1 MTPLTAFSLAKPTL
15 CGHCDFEAFV
25 CGRREV
31 DQRTIHTQGD
41 HAAREMILRAH
52 YLPQITIDLL
62 HRYGTIFTQKYT
74 ADLHLRTI
82 ILKIYLII
90 TYT

>member
-1 MTPLTAFSLAKPTL
+1 
-15 CGHCDFEAFV
+15 V

-31 DQRTIHTQGD
+31 DQRTIHT
-41 HAAREMILRAH
+41 HREISWGNDLQAH
-52 YLPQITIDLL
+52 YLPQIIIDLL

-74 ADLHLRTI
+74 ADLHLHII

-90 TYT
+90 TYS

>member
-1 MTPLTAFSLAKPTL
+1 
-15 CGHCDFEAFV
+15 V
-25 CGRREV
+25 CVRREV
-31 DQRTIHTQGD
+31 DQRTIHT
-41 HAAREMILRAH
+41 HREISWGNDLQAH

-62 HRYGTIFTQKYT
+62 YNIHTKIYRRFTSTIV
-74 ADLHLRTI
+74 